1 MTLVATPEETKVLAA
16 VEAGL
21 AAGDD
26 VFGDNDDDTDTGTA
40 KDGEDG
46 EADAGG
52 QDGANGENAGAD
64 GDLTEEALSEVL
76 DEQPAGEPAP
86 SQFTAQVAADYK
98 EQRAALTTEKAQA
111 LKKLMDGEID
121 AEEYAVIETRVSES
135 ISDLD
140 SARIRA
146 ETLIEANAQNE
157 ANFQRRAI
165 NKLIAATKNEVDYA
179 ADPKAQKQF
188 DTALST
194 IMADPDNAG
203 KDYTELLTEAHRVV
217 AAVRGLQIANATG
230 AAAAAPAAPRRAP
243 ATPPVTLRSLPTA
256 ATPNANGDIND
267 QLGRL
272 NGQDFEAAFDKLSP
286 AQRRA
291 LLDE

>member
-26 VFGDNDDDTDTGTA
+26 VFGDDDDDTDTGEAGTG
-40 KDGEDG
+40 D
-46 EADAGG
+46 ADA
-52 QDGANGENAGAD
+52 DGAADGAAAAD
-64 GDLTEEALSEVL
+64 GDLTEEALAGVL
-76 DEQPAGEPAP
+76 DEPDGDQQPAQ
-86 SQFTAQVAADYK
+86 QFTAQVAPDYK
-98 EQRAALTTEKAQA
+98 EQRAALTTEKSQA

-121 AEEYAVIETRVSES
+121 AEEYAAVESRVSES

-146 ETLIEANAQNE
+146 ETLIEANAQNQ
-157 ANFQRRAI
+157 ANFQQKAI
-165 NKLIAATKNEVDYA
+165 QRLIAATKAEVDYA

-188 DTALST
+188 DTAMNT

-203 KDYTELLTEAHRVV
+203 MEYTELLTQAHRVV
-217 AAVRGLQIANATG
+217 AAVRGVQT
-230 AAAAAPAAPRRAP
+230 APAATPPAATTRRPNVTA
-243 ATPPVTLRSLPTA
+243 PVTLRNIPVA

-272 NGQDFEAAFDKLSP
+272 SGQDFEAAFDKLSP